1 MADIQYRREKFEE
14 ERHKLSRPK
23 KCLEIEI

>member
-1 MADIQYRREKFEE
+1 MADIQYRREKFEQKS
-14 ERHKLSRPK
+14 HKLNRPK

>member
-1 MADIQYRREKFEE
+1 MADIQYRREKKKKKS
-14 ERHKLSRPK
+14 HKLNRPK